1 MGLVLPLLAGCGGG
15 PEAGHGLEVA
25 ACTRALQVLEGEA
38 VAVAPA
44 AVAAKGAQVSL
55 RYRLPG
61 VWPPGAAG
69 EQRIVCGFA
78 GDGSGELVAVATDRQ
93 GPLGPGALYFLK
105 RFALDAALPAPAAL
119 GALPYLLQQ
128 LANALTPAAIYAL
141 LATGY
146 ALIYGI
152 TGRINLAYGDFTTM
166 GAMAALNGLLLGAA
180 GQVALLAWGLPAALA
195 LALLTGA
202 ALGRAVHAL
211 VLDPLWRRGSQALLI
226 ATIGL
231 ALVLSEG
238 MRLATGSRQAWL
250 PPFLD
255 RPVALLVLPDGRVG
269 LSLGQLLLAPLAL
282 LAVLAVAR
290 LVRRS
295 AFGRSYRACADDL
308 EAAALMGVDVD
319 ATLQRACML
328 GGALAGLA
336 GLVLAARYGMVAFG
350 MGTLWGFKALAAA
363 IVGGIGSL
371 PGAATGGL
379 LIGLLEGLWS
389 GYLPGDYRE
398 AALFALLALMLAVRP
413 HGLFGTAGAAEN
425 PMLWQRRRIL

>member
-1 MGLVLPLLAGCGGG
+1 MRGAGT
-15 PEAGHGLEVA
+15 EVA
-25 ACTRALQVLEGEA
+25 TCAQALQALDDDARLV
-38 VAVAPA
+38 
-44 AVAAKGAQVSL
+44 VAAEATEERRVVL

-61 VWPPGAAG
+61 PAEA
-69 EQRIVCGFA
+69 EHRIVCGFA
-78 GDGSGELVAVATDRQ
+78 GDGSGELVAVATDRT
-93 GPLGPGALYFLK
+93 GPIGAAALYFLK
-105 RFALDAALPAPAAL
+105 RFALDAAAVPAAL
-119 GALPYLLQQ
+119 GAVPYFLQQ

-152 TGRINLAYGDFTTM
+152 TGRINLAYGDFTTV
-166 GAMAALNGLLLGAA
+166 GAMAALNGLLLGAL
-180 GQVALLAWGLPAALA
+180 GRVALLAWGLPAALL
-195 LALLTGA
+195 LALLAGA
-202 ALGRAVHAL
+202 ALGRALHAL
-211 VLDPLWRRGSQALLI
+211 VLGPLWRRGSQALLI

-255 RPVALLVLPDGRVG
+255 RQVVLLALADGSVG
-269 LSLGQLLLAPLAL
+269 LSVGQLLLAPLAL
-282 LAVLAVAR
+282 AAALAVLR
-290 LVRRS
+290 LVQRS

-308 EAAALMGVDVD
+308 EAAALVGVDVD
-319 ATLQRACML
+319 ATLRRTCML

-336 GLVLAARYGMVAFG
+336 GLVVAARYGMVAFG

-371 PGAATGGL
+371 PGAAAGGL
-379 LIGLLEGLWS
+379 LIGLMEGLWS

-413 HGLFGTAGAAEN
+413 HGLFGSPAATEN
-425 PMLWQRRRIL
+425 PALWRRGHVI

>member
-1 MGLVLPLLAGCGGG
+1 MLVPALAGCAVRG
-15 PEAGHGLEVA
+15 AGTEGAGTEVA
-25 ACTRALQVLEGEA
+25 TCAQALQALDDDARLV
-38 VAVAPA
+38 
-44 AVAAKGAQVSL
+44 VAAEATEERRVVL

-61 VWPPGAAG
+61 PAEA
-69 EQRIVCGFA
+69 EHRIVCGFA
-78 GDGSGELVAVATDRQ
+78 GDGSGELVAVATDRT
-93 GPLGPGALYFLK
+93 GPLGAAALYFLK
-105 RFALDAALPAPAAL
+105 RFALDAAAVPAAL
-119 GALPYLLQQ
+119 GAVPYFLQQ

-152 TGRINLAYGDFTTM
+152 TGRINLAYGDFTTV
-166 GAMAALNGLLLGAA
+166 GAMAALNGLLLGAL
-180 GQVALLAWGLPAALA
+180 GRVALLAWGLPAALL
-195 LALLTGA
+195 LALLAGA
-202 ALGRAVHAL
+202 ALGRALHAL
-211 VLDPLWRRGSQALLI
+211 VLGPLWRRGSQALLI

-255 RPVALLVLPDGRVG
+255 RQVVLLALADGSVG
-269 LSLGQLLLAPLAL
+269 LSVGQLLLAPLAL
-282 LAVLAVAR
+282 AAALAVLR
-290 LVRRS
+290 LVQRS

-308 EAAALMGVDVD
+308 EAAALVGVDVD
-319 ATLQRACML
+319 ATLRRTCML

-336 GLVLAARYGMVAFG
+336 GLVVAARYGMVAFG

-371 PGAATGGL
+371 PGAAAGGL
-379 LIGLLEGLWS
+379 LIGLTEGLWS

-413 HGLFGTAGAAEN
+413 HGLFGSPAATEN
-425 PMLWQRRRIL
+425 PALWRRGHVI

>member
-1 MGLVLPLLAGCGGG
+1 MRGAGT
-15 PEAGHGLEVA
+15 EVA
-25 ACTRALQVLEGEA
+25 TCAQALQALDDDARLV
-38 VAVAPA
+38 
-44 AVAAKGAQVSL
+44 VAAEATEERRVVL

-61 VWPPGAAG
+61 PAEA
-69 EQRIVCGFA
+69 EHRIVCGFA
-78 GDGSGELVAVATDRQ
+78 GDGSGELVAVATDRT
-93 GPLGPGALYFLK
+93 GPIGAAALYFLK
-105 RFALDAALPAPAAL
+105 RFALDAAAVPAAL
-119 GALPYLLQQ
+119 GAVPYFLQQ

-152 TGRINLAYGDFTTM
+152 TGRINLAYGDFTTV
-166 GAMAALNGLLLGAA
+166 GAMAALNGLLLGAL
-180 GQVALLAWGLPAALA
+180 GRVALLAWGLPAALL
-195 LALLTGA
+195 LALLAGA
-202 ALGRAVHAL
+202 ALGRALHAL
-211 VLDPLWRRGSQALLI
+211 VLGPLWRRGSQALLI

-255 RPVALLVLPDGRVG
+255 RQVVLLALADGSVG
-269 LSLGQLLLAPLAL
+269 LSVGQLLLAPLAL
-282 LAVLAVAR
+282 AAALAILR
-290 LVRRS
+290 LVQRS

-308 EAAALMGVDVD
+308 EAAALVGVDVD
-319 ATLQRACML
+319 ATLRRTCML

-336 GLVLAARYGMVAFG
+336 GLVVAARYGMVAFG

-371 PGAATGGL
+371 PGAAAGGL
-379 LIGLLEGLWS
+379 LIGLMEGLWS

-413 HGLFGTAGAAEN
+413 HGLFGSPAATEN
-425 PMLWQRRRIL
+425 PALWRRGHVI

>member
-1 MGLVLPLLAGCGGG
+1 MALVPALAGCAVRG
-15 PEAGHGLEVA
+15 AGTEVA
-25 ACTRALQVLEGEA
+25 TCAQALQALEGDA
-38 VAVAPA
+38 RQ
-44 AVAAKGAQVSL
+44 VAAADAGEERRVVL

-61 VWPPGAAG
+61 PAEA
-69 EQRIVCGFA
+69 EHRIVCGFA
-78 GDGSGELVAVATDRQ
+78 GDGSGELVAVATDRT
-93 GPLGPGALYFLK
+93 GPIGAAALYFLK
-105 RFALDAALPAPAAL
+105 RFALDAAAVPAAL
-119 GALPYLLQQ
+119 GAVPYFLQQ

-152 TGRINLAYGDFTTM
+152 TGRINLAYGDFTTV
-166 GAMAALNGLLLGAA
+166 GAMAALNGLLLGAL
-180 GQVALLAWGLPAALA
+180 GRVALLAWGLPAALL
-195 LALLTGA
+195 LALLAGA
-202 ALGRAVHAL
+202 ALGRALHAL
-211 VLDPLWRRGSQALLI
+211 VLGPLWRRGSQALLI

-255 RPVALLVLPDGRVG
+255 RQVVLLALADGSVG
-269 LSLGQLLLAPLAL
+269 LSVGQLLLAPLAL
-282 LAVLAVAR
+282 AAALAILR
-290 LVRRS
+290 LVQRS

-308 EAAALMGVDVD
+308 EAAALVGVDVD
-319 ATLQRACML
+319 ATLRRTCML

-336 GLVLAARYGMVAFG
+336 GLVVAARYGMVAFG

-371 PGAATGGL
+371 PGAAAGGL
-379 LIGLLEGLWS
+379 LIGLMEGLWS

-413 HGLFGTAGAAEN
+413 HGLFGSPAATEN
-425 PMLWQRRRIL
+425 PALWRRGHVI